1 MPSRFNNNGTTVNM
15 EDAADAFNKYFLTI
29 TDSLSIQSP
38 KQNNAISLLRDSYP
52 NCVTKMKTIPVTEAE
67 IRGIIKSLKHTNSSG
82 YDEISSKILKSCGS
96 LISRP
101 LCYICNKS
109 ILIGIFPDRLKYA
122 TVKLLYKKG
131 AKSSMN
137 NYRPICLLT
146 TISKVF
152 EKIMYNRLNHYLQS
166 HKILAVE
173 QYGFRKGVI
182 FPTCYLQT
190 N

>member
-1 MPSRFNNNGTTVNM
+1 MPSKFSNNGTTVNL
-15 EDAADAFNKYFLTI
+15 EDVANAFSKYFLTI
-29 TDSLSIQSP
+29 ADSLSIQSP
-38 KQNNAISLLRDSYP
+38 KQNTAISLLRDSYP

-67 IRGIIKSLKHTNSSG
+67 IIGIIKTLKPTNSSG

-109 ILIGIFPDRLKYA
+109 ISMGIFPDRIKYA
-122 TVKLLYKKG
+122 TVKPLYKKG
-131 AKSSMN
+131 VKSSMN

-152 EKIMYNRLNHYLQS
+152 EKIMYN
-166 HKILAVE
+166 
-173 QYGFRKGVI
+173 
-182 FPTCYLQT
+182 
-190 N
+190 